1 MAEVSDHGTLVKVNG
16 VNLWHRITGEGEAVV
31 QIHGAGFGHY
41 NTDPCTPVLADHFK
55 VIDHDLRGYGHS
67 DKPETVYHLTPC
79 AMPQRKLTSIKV
91 PNTGLSKRVLLAFS
105 KPPKTSTLTC
115 E

>member
-1 MAEVSDHGTLVKVNG
+1 MDNEPELQVREEMKRKLAIFNDDNQDKVSESSTKS
-16 VNLWHRITGEGEAVV
+16 WKEAAPRKNESV
-31 QIHGAGFGHY
+31 
-41 NTDPCTPVLADHFK
+41 P
-55 VIDHDLRGYGHS
+55 S